1 MKSPHEKRVIILLG
15 PTGVGKTGASIL
27 LAKALG
33 AEIISADSM
42 QIYRH
47 MDIGTAKPSQD
58 QLREVPHHLID
69 ILSPNES
76 FSAGLFN
83 REAVKIIDDLH
94 DRDKVPLVVGGTGL
108 YIRTLTGG
116 LFKGPS
122 ADRVLREKLKD
133 EEARKG
139 KGYLYKY
146 LQQVDPEAAIKIE
159 PNDLRRTIRALEVA
173 IIEEKTISDFQHSS
187 TETLSYNFIKIG
199 LARER
204 KELYELIEKR
214 VDRMIGE
221 GLISETEKLMEM
233 KPDRTPLQ
241 ALGYKEMKRYL
252 DGEITIDE
260 AVNLLKKRTR
270 NYAKRQLTWFRKEPD
285 VNWVDVTGIMDA
297 ESVFKK
303 VVNSIDALS
312 KNHD

>member
-1 MKSPHEKRVIILLG
+1 MTSPHEKRVIILLG

-33 AEIISADSM
+33 TEIISADSM

-58 QLREVPHHLID
+58 QLKEVPHHLID

-83 REAVKIIDDLH
+83 RAAVKIINDLH
-94 DRDKVPLVVGGTGL
+94 GRGMVPLVAGGTGL

-122 ADRVLREKLKD
+122 ADRVLREELKD

-146 LQQVDPEAAIKIE
+146 LLKIDPEAAKKIDH
-159 PNDLRRTIRALEVA
+159 NDLRRTIRALEVA

-187 TETLSYNFIKIG
+187 TETLPYNFIKIG
-199 LARER
+199 LTRER
-204 KELYELIEKR
+204 KELYEIIEKR
-214 VDRMIGE
+214 VDRMMGE

-252 DGEITIDE
+252 DGETTIDE

-285 VNWVDVTGIMDA
+285 LHWVDVTGILDS
-297 ESVFKK
+297 ERVFKK
-303 VVNSIDALS
+303 IINSIDII
-312 KNHD
+312 KEII

>member
-1 MKSPHEKRVIILLG
+1 MKHPQEKRVIILVG

-27 LAKALG
+27 LAKALET
-33 AEIISADSM
+33 EIISADSM
-42 QIYRH
+42 QTYRH
-47 MDIGTAKPSQD
+47 MDIGTAKPSKN
-58 QLREVPHHLID
+58 QLGEVPHHLID
-69 ILSPNES
+69 ILSPNDS
-76 FSAGLFN
+76 FSAGLFKK
-83 REAVKIIDDLH
+83 EAVRIIDDLH
-94 DRDKVPLVVGGTGL
+94 GRCKVPLVVGGTGL

-122 ADRVLREKLKD
+122 ADLVLREKLKN

-139 KGYLYKY
+139 KGHLYEY
-146 LQQVDPEAAIKIE
+146 LQKVDPVAATKIE
-159 PNDLRRTIRALEVA
+159 PNDLRRTIRALEVVM
-173 IIEEKTISDFQHSS
+173 IEEKTISDFQHSS
-187 TETLSYNFIKIG
+187 TETLPYNFIKVG
-199 LARER
+199 LTRER
-204 KELYELIEKR
+204 KELYGLIEKR

-221 GLISETEKLMEM
+221 GLISETKKLLEM

-285 VNWVDVTGIMDA
+285 LNWVDVTGIMDA
-297 ESVFKK
+297 ERVFEKI
-303 VVNSIDALS
+303 VNCIE
-312 KNHD
+312 KIKEII

>member
-1 MKSPHEKRVIILLG
+1 MKYHQEKRVIILVG

-27 LAKALG
+27 LAKALET
-33 AEIISADSM
+33 EIISADSM
-42 QIYRH
+42 QTYRH

-76 FSAGLFN
+76 FSAGLFYK
-83 REAVKIIDDLH
+83 EAVRIIDDLH
-94 DRDKVPLVVGGTGL
+94 GRGKVPLVVGGTGL

-122 ADRVLREKLKD
+122 ADLVLREKLKD

-139 KGYLYKY
+139 KGHLYKY
-146 LQQVDPEAAIKIE
+146 LQKVDPVAATKIE
-159 PNDLRRTIRALEVA
+159 PNDLRRTIRALEVVM
-173 IIEEKTISDFQHSS
+173 IEEKTISDFQHSS
-187 TETLSYNFIKIG
+187 TETLPYNFIKVG
-199 LARER
+199 LTRER
-204 KELYELIEKR
+204 KELYGLIEKR

-221 GLISETEKLMEM
+221 GLISETKKLLEM

-252 DGEITIDE
+252 DGRITIDE
-260 AVNLLKKRTR
+260 AVDLLKKRTR

-285 VNWVDVTGIMDA
+285 LNWVDVTGIMDT
-297 ESVFKK
+297 ERVFEKI
-303 VVNSIDALS
+303 VNSIEIIREII
-312 KNHD
+312 